1 MLSLDRIGNARAV
14 LIAGPTASGKSAAA
28 LTLAEEAKQ
37 GGRLAWV
44 VNADSMQVY
53 DALHVL
59 TARPSAADEAR
70 IPHRLYGHA
79 SAETRY
85 SVGAWLRDMQA
96 VLEEAGKADALII
109 AAGGTGL
116 YFKAL
121 TEGLAS
127 IPPVPAALRRQL
139 SEELAER
146 GVSFLH
152 ERLRRSDAAAA
163 TAIRPGDPQRVVR
176 ALEVFEGTGRSILE
190 WQGMRAAPPLLSLEA
205 AARFVVDAPRPTIY
219 QRIENRFDRMV
230 EGGALDE
237 VAALLRRGLDPD
249 LPVMKAIGVRA
260 FATHLRGAAALEDA
274 VAQAKAES
282 RRYAKRQTTWFRQQM
297 RDWTRI
303 GD

>member
-14 LIAGPTASGKSAAA
+14 LIAGATASGKSAAA
-28 LTLAEEAKQ
+28 LALAEAAAQE
-37 GGRLAWV
+37 GRLAWI

-59 TARPSAADEAR
+59 TARPSTADEAR
-70 IPHRLYGHA
+70 FPHRLYGHV
-79 SAETRY
+79 SAATRY

-96 VLEEAGKADALII
+96 VLDEAGKADALVI

-127 IPPVPAALRRQL
+127 IPAVPPAIRRQL

-146 GVSFLH
+146 GVAFLH
-152 ERLRRSDAAAA
+152 ERLLRSDAAAA
-163 TAIRPGDPQRVVR
+163 DAIRPGDPQRVLR

-190 WQGMRAAPPLLSLEA
+190 WQGMRAAPPLLPPEA
-205 AARFVVDAPRPTIY
+205 TARFVIEATRPILY
-219 QRIENRFDRMV
+219 ERIEDRFDRMV

-237 VAALLRRGLDPD
+237 VAALLRLDLDPD

-260 FATHLRGAAALEDA
+260 FAAHLRGAMPLEDA
-274 VAQAKAES
+274 VAQAKTES

-297 RDWTRI
+297 RDWARI
-303 GD
+303 GN

>member
-28 LTLAEEAKQ
+28 LALAEAARN
-37 GGRLAWV
+37 GGRRAWI

-59 TARPSAADEAR
+59 TARPSPADEAR
-70 IPHRLYGHA
+70 VPHRLYGHA
-79 SAETRY
+79 PAEIAY
-85 SVGAWLRDMQA
+85 SVGAWLREMQA
-96 VLEEAGKADALII
+96 VLEDARKTDALVI

-127 IPPVPAALRRQL
+127 IPPVPASVRRRL
-139 SEELAER
+139 SELLAER
-146 GVSFLH
+146 GVALLH
-152 ERLRRSDAAAA
+152 DRLRRSDAAAA
-163 TAIRPGDPQRVVR
+163 DTIRPGDPQRVLR

-190 WQGMRAAPPLLSLEA
+190 WQRTRAAPPLLPPEA
-205 AARFVVDAPRPTIY
+205 AARFVVEAPRSTLY
-219 QRIENRFDRMV
+219 ARIENRFDRMV
-230 EGGALDE
+230 EVGALDE

-260 FATHLRGAAALEDA
+260 FAAHLRGDATLEDA

-297 RDWTRI
+297 RNWTRI
-303 GD
+303 GA

>member
-28 LTLAEEAKQ
+28 LALAEAARQ
-37 GGRLAWV
+37 GGRNAWI

-53 DALHVL
+53 DALHVV

-70 IPHRLYGHA
+70 APHRLYGHA
-79 SAETRY
+79 SAGTRY
-85 SVGAWLRDMQA
+85 SVGVWLRDMRE
-96 VLEEAGKADALII
+96 VLEEAAKADALVI

-121 TEGLAS
+121 TEGLAA
-127 IPPVPAALRRQL
+127 IPPVPAAHRRQL
-139 SEELAER
+139 SELLAER
-146 GVSFLH
+146 GVAFLH
-152 ERLRRSDAAAA
+152 ERLRGCDPAAAEA
-163 TAIRPGDPQRVVR
+163 LRPGDPQRVLR

-190 WQGMRAAPPLLSLEA
+190 WQRMRAAPPLLPAEA
-205 AARFVVDAPRPTIY
+205 TARFVIETPRPVLY
-219 QRIENRFDRMV
+219 ERIENRFTAMV
-230 EGGALDE
+230 EAGALEE
-237 VAALLRRGLDPD
+237 VAALLRRKLDPD

-260 FATHLRGAAALEDA
+260 FAAHLDGAATLDDA
-274 VAQAKAES
+274 VAAAKMES

-303 GD
+303 GN